1 VGRDPITKAFHKASK
16 ARIFTKLT
24 TGMKTAG
31 VHPFSFLEKKHI
43 SVKRGG
49 SGDYGDI
56 ISQNSFSRI
65 SPGTLITTLQ
75 DVYNRFTLSLISK
88 SDRSYSFLFLPLE
101 K

>member
-1 VGRDPITKAFHKASK
+1 
-16 ARIFTKLT
+16 
-24 TGMKTAG
+24 MKTAG
-31 VHPFSFLEKKHI
+31 VHPFSSLEKKHI

-56 ISQNSFSRI
+56 IQNRFSRL